1 MNSVSIYGILT
12 TKKFIKH
19 SLCVLLPL
27 IFANWCL
34 PYKIPAVV
42 SQHIWTAFSTI
53 PLFSLGNILIKSFAT
68 FIGHGFHVFR
78 NKIPNGNAEN
88 EISMTCYTLQQCVM
102 KLTPAQFYCDF
113 PLCHCTEGFCR
124 RFKMPSRLFFL

>member
-19 SLCVLLPL
+19 SLHVLLPL

-34 PYKIPAVV
+34 CYKIPAVV

-53 PLFSLGNILIKSFAT
+53 PLFNLGNILIKPFT
-68 FIGHGFHVFR
+68 MFI
-78 NKIPNGNAEN
+78 
-88 EISMTCYTLQQCVM
+88 
-102 KLTPAQFYCDF
+102 
-113 PLCHCTEGFCR
+113 
-124 RFKMPSRLFFL
+124 